1 MSKHLPMWH
10 QTHLCIPV
18 QSRYGP
24 FELIHLLLLLP
35 SSTFSLL
42 IRHIPPCSGVARKPG
57 RPGASRTEGIRLTS
71 KRQRR

>member
-24 FELIHLLLLLP
+24 FEPHPSPFATSVVDLLLVDTSYPTMLGRGEEAG
-35 SSTFSLL
+35 SSG
-42 IRHIPPCSGVARKPG
+42 CEQDG
-57 RPGASRTEGIRLTS
+57 RDSTE
-71 KRQRR
+71 